1 MQLLHNSD
9 DLGIIYINKDVDL
22 IYIILALSV
31 SLALSTAIYFFITG
45 VKSVVFDEWDYIVAE
60 IKSCSRFVVQKL
72 LDDNCFRNNF
82 LLIGGF
88 GLN

>member
-45 VKSVVFDEWDYIVAE
+45 VKSVVFDERDYIVAE